1 MLRGDDAYFGNVTEG
16 DAEQTG
22 MRRLSSPAM
31 LPPTE
36 ELGYSEGS
44 CGPPVTGE
52 LQLFEP
58 KRDYD
63 ASNAKIIAKYI
74 CHTSTTALH

>member
-1 MLRGDDAYFGNVTEG
+1 
-16 DAEQTG
+16 
-22 MRRLSSPAM
+22 M
-31 LPPTE
+31 LPPAE

-52 LQLFEP
+52 LKLFEP

-63 ASNAKIIAKYI
+63 VIDAKLIEKYD
-74 CHTSTTALH
+74 CHTTTAALY